1 MHAVIQCASSKVKD
15 AGFLRTRTGQRVK
28 FVAHP
33 EHASRSEALL
43 YFHPDDNSDI
53 PEQSWRQQLVAY
65 NEKQHDNQL
74 RLLEAYRLYEHS
86 VYRELVDALG
96 RSNVFILSAGW
107 GLVRADYLLP
117 DYDITFKP
125 VERYK
130 HRLAADSYDDFCHLS
145 GSEVGPLVY
154 FGGKDYLPLFH
165 KLTCS
170 LRCEKI
176 VFFATDDPPGYRE
189 WKTIRFPRFTNWHY
203 QCARE
208 FLAGRLS
215 LTDSKGQS

>member
-1 MHAVIQCASSKVKD
+1 MKLVIQCAGRKQPGPAS
-15 AGFLRTRTGQRVK
+15 LETRTGQRVK

-33 EHASRSEALL
+33 EQAPCSTEWFYA
-43 YFHPDDNSDI
+43 HPDGDSDV
-53 PEQSWRQQLVAY
+53 PGQTWRQQLVSY
-65 NEKQHDNQL
+65 NSANPRDNPL
-74 RLLEAYRLYEHS
+74 GLLEAYRLYEHS
-86 VYRELVDALG
+86 VYKELVDARG
-96 RSNVFILSAGW
+96 QSNVFILSAGW

-130 HRLAADSYDDFCHLS
+130 HRTAADHYDDACHLS
-145 GSEVGPLVY
+145 DNEVGPLVY
-154 FGGKDYLPLFH
+154 FGGKDYLCLFH
-165 KLTCS
+165 KLTRS

-176 VFFATDDPPGYRE
+176 VFFATDKPPNCGE
-189 WKTIRFPRFTNWHY
+189 WKTIKFPRFTNWHY

-215 LTDSKGQS
+215 IADAKEH